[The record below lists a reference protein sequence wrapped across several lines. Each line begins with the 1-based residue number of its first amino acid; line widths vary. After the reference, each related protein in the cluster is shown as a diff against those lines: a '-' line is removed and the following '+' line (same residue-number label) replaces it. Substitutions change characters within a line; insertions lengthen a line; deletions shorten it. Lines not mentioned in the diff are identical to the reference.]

1 MYTGKAPCARN
12 SKESKVKRRNTF
24 MMWLL
29 LSVLWLTVGC
39 STIDDDLSDCD
50 NSYELDYELR
60 LVTNMTTEL
69 QTQLSMQTD
78 IAISAV
84 LKNHLANIFTDFAHD
99 VDLSFYDTKADS
111 IRLHHDEHIMNANQQ
126 SYTLYIPRQKYMH
139 LAVANI
145 VDDPLTDLQYDE
157 HCHTSKIVQTPPS
170 LWNGT
175 AQSDTIDSHTTG
187 LFTARQLMEMI
198 EGVNQTFNVKL
209 FMANCAAALVMDTR
223 GHARENIKVYSSGF
237 ATGFNVCDSTY
248 TYTATPP
255 VVRTTLLQAEDSEE
269 QAYCSVTFPSP
280 ESSKTR
286 TVIETVEPFIAEPD
300 ENGLWEF
307 RVYVPQPDGTITET
321 ILRVKEPLRAG
332 QLRIIKC
339 WLGDHGEVK
348 TLNSEVGTSV
358 TLDWKDGLIIEG

>member
-1 MYTGKAPCARN
+1 MG
-12 SKESKVKRRNTF
+12 
-24 MMWLL
+24 LL
-29 LSVLWLTVGC
+29 LSVFWLTVGC

-50 NSYELDYELR
+50 NGYQLDYELR

-69 QTQLSMQTD
+69 ETQLSMQTD
-78 IAISAV
+78 IAISAA
-84 LKNHLANIFTDFAHD
+84 LKTYLSNIFTDFAHD

-111 IRLHHDEHIMNANQQ
+111 IRLHHDEHIMDANQH
-126 SYTLYIPRQKYMH
+126 SYTLYIPRQTYMH

-145 VDDPLTDLQYDE
+145 VDDPLVDLQYDE
-157 HCHTSKIVQTPPS
+157 HCHTSQIVQTPPS

-175 AQSDTIDSHTTG
+175 AQPDTIDSHTTG

-209 FMANCAAALVMDTR
+209 FMANCAAALVLDPR
-223 GHARENIKVYSSGF
+223 GYAHDNIKVYSSGF

-248 TYTATPP
+248 AYTATPS
-255 VVRTTLLQAEDSEE
+255 VVRTTHLQAEDTEE

-280 ESSKTR
+280 ESSHTR
-286 TVIETVEPFIAEPD
+286 SIIETVEPFIAEPD

-307 RVYVPQPDGTITET
+307 RVYVPQPDGTVTET
-321 ILRVKEPLRAG
+321 ILRIKEPLRAG

-339 WLGDHGEVK
+339 WLDDHGEVK
-348 TLNSEVGTSV
+348 TLNPEVGTSV
-358 TLDWKDGLIIEG
+358 TLDWKDGLVIEGGY

>member
-1 MYTGKAPCARN
+1 MG
-12 SKESKVKRRNTF
+12 
-24 MMWLL
+24 LL
-29 LSVLWLTVGC
+29 LSAFWLTVGC

-50 NSYELDYELR
+50 NGYQLDYELR

-69 QTQLSMQTD
+69 ETQLSMQTD
-78 IAISAV
+78 IAISAA
-84 LKNHLANIFTDFAHD
+84 LKTYLSSIFTDFAHD

-111 IRLHHDEHIMNANQQ
+111 TRLHHDEHIMNANQQ

-145 VDDPLTDLQYDE
+145 VDDPLVDLQYDE
-157 HCHTSKIVQTPPS
+157 NCHTSQIVQT
-170 LWNGT
+170 GA
-175 AQSDTIDSHTTG
+175 AQADTIDSHTTG

-209 FMANCAAALVMDTR
+209 YMANCAAALVIDPR
-223 GHARENIKVYSSGF
+223 GHAHDNIKVYSTGF

-248 TYTATPP
+248 NYTATPP
-255 VVRTTLLQAEDSEE
+255 VVRTTLLQAEDSEV

-280 ESSKTR
+280 ESSQTR

-307 RVYVPQPDGTITET
+307 RVYVPQPDGTVTET

-332 QLRIIKC
+332 QFRIIKG

-348 TLNSEVGTSV
+348 TLNPEVGTSV
-358 TLDWKDGLIIEG
+358 TLDWKDGLVIEGGY

>member
-1 MYTGKAPCARN
+1 M
-12 SKESKVKRRNTF
+12 KRRNTIINIG
-24 MMWLL
+24 LL
-29 LSVLWLTVGC
+29 LSAFWLTVGC

-50 NSYELDYELR
+50 NGYQLDYELR

-69 QTQLSMQTD
+69 ETQLSMQTD
-78 IAISAV
+78 IAISAA
-84 LKNHLANIFTDFAHD
+84 LKTYLSSIFTDFAHD
-99 VDLSFYDTKADS
+99 VDLSFYDTQKDS
-111 IRLHHDEHIMNANQQ
+111 VRLHHDEHIMNANQQ

-145 VDDPLTDLQYDE
+145 VDDPLVDLQYDE
-157 HCHTSKIVQTPPS
+157 RCRTSQIVQTSPR
-170 LWNGT
+170 NGT

-209 FMANCAAALVMDTR
+209 FMANCAAVLVLDPR
-223 GHARENIKVYSSGF
+223 GHAYDNIKVYSTGF

-248 TYTATPP
+248 NYTATPP
-255 VVRTTLLQAEDSEE
+255 VVRTTHLQSDDCDE

-280 ESSKTR
+280 ESSQTR
-286 TVIETVEPFIAEPD
+286 TVIETVEPFIADPD

-307 RVYVPQPDGTITET
+307 RVYVPQDDGTITET
-321 ILRVKEPLRAG
+321 ILHIKETLRAG

-348 TLNSEVGTSV
+348 TLNPEVGTSV
-358 TLDWKDGLIIEG
+358 TLDWKDGLVIEGGY

>member
-1 MYTGKAPCARN
+1 
-12 SKESKVKRRNTF
+12 

-29 LSVLWLTVGC
+29 LSVLWLTAGC
-39 STIDDDLSDCD
+39 SVIDDDLSECGPVAE
-50 NSYELDYELR
+50 NYELDYELK

-69 QTQLSMQTD
+69 QTQLVTELEANVAS
-78 IAISAV
+78 V
-84 LKNHLANIFTDFAHD
+84 LKTHLSNIFTDFAHD

-111 IRLHHDEHIMNANQQ
+111 IRLHHDEHIMDANQH

-145 VDDPLTDLQYDE
+145 VDDPLVDLQYDE
-157 HCHTSKIVQTPPS
+157 HCHASQIVQTPPS

-175 AQSDTIDSHTTG
+175 AQPDTIDSHTTG

-209 FMANCAAALVMDTR
+209 FMANCAAALVLDPR
-223 GHARENIKVYSSGF
+223 GYAHDNIKVYSSGF

-248 TYTATPP
+248 AYTATPS
-255 VVRTTLLQAEDSEE
+255 VVRTTHLQAEDTEI

-280 ESSKTR
+280 ESSHTR
-286 TVIETVEPFIAEPD
+286 SIIETVEPFIAEPD

-307 RVYVPQPDGTITET
+307 RVYVPQPDGTVTET

-348 TLNSEVGTSV
+348 TLNPEVGTSV

>member
-1 MYTGKAPCARN
+1 
-12 SKESKVKRRNTF
+12 

-29 LSVLWLTVGC
+29 LSVLWLTAGC
-39 STIDDDLSDCD
+39 SVIDDDLSECGPVAE
-50 NSYELDYELR
+50 NYELDYELK

-69 QTQLSMQTD
+69 QTQLVTELEANVAS
-78 IAISAV
+78 V
-84 LKNHLANIFTDFAHD
+84 LKTHLSNIFTDFAHD

-111 IRLHHDEHIMNANQQ
+111 IRLHHDEHIMDANQQ

-145 VDDPLTDLQYDE
+145 VDDPLVDLQYDE
-157 HCHTSKIVQTPPS
+157 HCHTSQIVQTPSS
-170 LWNGT
+170 LWNST
-175 AQSDTIDSHTTG
+175 AQSDTIDSHITG

-209 FMANCAAALVMDTR
+209 FMANCAAALVLDPR
-223 GHARENIKVYSSGF
+223 GHAHDNIKVYSSGF

-248 TYTATPP
+248 NYTATPP
-255 VVRTTLLQAEDSEE
+255 VVRTILLQAEDCEI

-280 ESSKTR
+280 ESSDTR
-286 TVIETVEPFIAEPD
+286 SVIETVEPFIAEPD

-332 QLRIIKC
+332 QFRIIKG
-339 WLGDHGEVK
+339 WLGEHGEVK
-348 TLNSEVGTSV
+348 TLNPEVGTSV
-358 TLDWKDGLIIEG
+358 TLDWKDGLVIEGG

>member
-1 MYTGKAPCARN
+1 M
-12 SKESKVKRRNTF
+12 KRRNTIINIG
-24 MMWLL
+24 LL
-29 LSVLWLTVGC
+29 LSAFWLTVGC

-50 NSYELDYELR
+50 NGYQLDYELR

-69 QTQLSMQTD
+69 ETQLSMQTD
-78 IAISAV
+78 IAISAA
-84 LKNHLANIFTDFAHD
+84 LKTYLSSIFTDFAHD
-99 VDLSFYDTKADS
+99 VDLSFYDTQKDS
-111 IRLHHDEHIMNANQQ
+111 VRLHHDEHIMNANQQ

-145 VDDPLTDLQYDE
+145 VDDPLVDLQYDE
-157 HCHTSKIVQTPPS
+157 RCRTSQIVQTPS
-170 LWNGT
+170 GNGT
-175 AQSDTIDSHTTG
+175 AQTDTIDSHITG

-198 EGVNQTFNVKL
+198 EGIDQSFNVKL
-209 FMANCAAALVMDTR
+209 FMANCAAVLVLDPR
-223 GHARENIKVYSSGF
+223 GHAYDNIKVYSTGF

-248 TYTATPP
+248 NYTATPP
-255 VVRTTLLQAEDSEE
+255 VVRTTHLQSDDCDE

-280 ESSKTR
+280 ESSHTR

-307 RVYVPQPDGTITET
+307 RVYVPQDDGTITET
-321 ILRVKEPLRAG
+321 ILHIKETLRAG

-348 TLNSEVGTSV
+348 TLNPEVGTSV
-358 TLDWKDGLIIEG
+358 TLDWKDGLVIEGGY

>member
-1 MYTGKAPCARN
+1 M
-12 SKESKVKRRNTF
+12 KRRNTIINIG
-24 MMWLL
+24 LL
-29 LSVLWLTVGC
+29 LSAFWLTVGC

-50 NSYELDYELR
+50 NGYQLDYELR

-69 QTQLSMQTD
+69 ETQLSMQTD
-78 IAISAV
+78 IAISTA
-84 LKNHLANIFTDFAHD
+84 LKTYLSSIFTDFAHD

-145 VDDPLTDLQYDE
+145 VDNPLVDVQYDE
-157 HCHTSKIVQTPPS
+157 RCRTSQIVQTSPR
-170 LWNGT
+170 NGT
-175 AQSDTIDSHTTG
+175 TQPDTIDSHTTG

-198 EGVNQTFNVKL
+198 EGIDQTFNVKL
-209 FMANCAAALVMDTR
+209 FMANCAAVLVLDPR
-223 GHARENIKVYSSGF
+223 GHAYDNIKVYSTGF

-248 TYTATPP
+248 NYTATPP
-255 VVRTTLLQAEDSEE
+255 VVRTTHLQSDDCDE

-280 ESSKTR
+280 ESSQTR
-286 TVIETVEPFIAEPD
+286 TVIETVEPFIADPD

-307 RVYVPQPDGTITET
+307 RVYVPQDDGTITET
-321 ILRVKEPLRAG
+321 ILHIKETLRAG

-348 TLNSEVGTSV
+348 TLNPEVGTSV
-358 TLDWKDGLIIEG
+358 TLDWKDGLVIEGGY